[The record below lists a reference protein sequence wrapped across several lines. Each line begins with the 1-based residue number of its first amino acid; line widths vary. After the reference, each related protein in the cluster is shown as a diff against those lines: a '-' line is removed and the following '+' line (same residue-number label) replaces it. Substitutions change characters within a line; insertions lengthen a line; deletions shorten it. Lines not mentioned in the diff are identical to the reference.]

1 MEKLKKAK
9 VTIHICPTCKGNGYV
24 KVATEGKDQVHQ
36 CWDCDSEGE
45 FMRSMIL
52 VGLMMV
58 VLTAC
63 TKDLKFDGFDPA
75 TSVVRWVFTNDK

>member
-1 MEKLKKAK
+1 MAKLKKAK

-45 FMRSMIL
+45 FIEY
-52 VGLMMV
+52 VTEDDNNIV
-58 VLTAC
+58 
-63 TKDLKFDGFDPA
+63 DDGV
-75 TSVVRWVFTNDK
+75 SIKLH